1 MVNQKFSP
9 AFEHAL
15 NFILRP
21 DIEGVYVNDPT
32 DRGGE
37 TKYGISDRRD
47 GVIDGQTDVNGDGK
61 PDTRIRDLTREQVA
75 QIYWRDYWLPAGCD
89 QWPDGVAMFVFDAAV
104 QHGVKKAIRILQEA
118 ADVDADSIIGPR
130 TRKAVSQS
138 TPDWLLARCI
148 VRRSRFYADIIKSK
162 PAQGKYLNGW
172 FNRMEKLTD
181 ACLEIIDTPLGI
193 MSATRG

>member
-104 QHGVKKAIRILQEA
+104 Q
-118 ADVDADSIIGPR
+118 
-130 TRKAVSQS
+130 
-138 TPDWLLARCI
+138 
-148 VRRSRFYADIIKSK
+148 
-162 PAQGKYLNGW
+162 
-172 FNRMEKLTD
+172 
-181 ACLEIIDTPLGI
+181 
-193 MSATRG
+193 

>member
-1 MVNQKFSP
+1 M
-9 AFEHAL
+9 

-21 DIEGVYVNDPT
+21 DIEGGYVNDPT
-32 DRGGE
+32 DSGGE

-47 GVIDGQTDVNGDGK
+47 GVIDGKTDVNGDGK

-118 ADVDADSIIGPR
+118 ADVDADGIIGSR
-130 TRKAVSQS
+130 TRKAVSLS